1 MNRLIL
7 FGILLM
13 MSLSGCNT
21 TVDNGRGQIVSFTD
35 LPHEVQ
41 DTIMY
46 WTENYAP
53 IPTNSDSLISIGEG
67 MPAVISFDGKYT
79 LDDVE
84 LGPWITHKIL
94 RRSSDGRKYIM
105 SYNVPYPIIVR
116 NDTLIIPEDYNILI
130 VFDRNV
136 KWSLYKL
143 P

>member
-1 MNRLIL
+1 MT
-7 FGILLM
+7 
-13 MSLSGCNT
+13 SLSSCNMS
-21 TVDNGRGQIVSFTD
+21 VDNGGGKTVSFTD
-35 LPHEVQ
+35 LPKEVQ

-46 WTENYAP
+46 WAENYAP

-79 LDDVE
+79 LDCIE
-84 LGPWITHKIL
+84 FGPWITHNIL
-94 RRSSDGRKYIM
+94 RRSSDGRKYNLP
-105 SYNVPYPIIVR
+105 YNIPYPIIVR

-130 VFDRNV
+130 VFDQNV